1 MALHLQIMNK
11 GKSVLAYSYVGA
23 SGIKI
28 YTNNLLN
35 ESSKCVKTQEFF

>member
-1 MALHLQIMNK
+1 MALHLQRLNK

-28 YTNNLLN
+28 YTNNLLKKAKN
-35 ESSKCVKTQEFF
+35 QKKA